1 VEFRSVYPVESEG
14 YSTGADLLRRIP
26 QGSLCIFKHT
36 VEGGVSYT
44 NQKYLWEV
52 FMSKAKSGDT
62 VKVHYTGKLEDGNVF
77 DTSRE
82 RQPLE
87 FTIGSGNVMPGIE
100 KGVIGMEIGDTKAI
114 EIPAEEA
121 FGVRREELVVE
132 VKKNEFPNYVT
143 PTVGQKLQ
151 IQQQDNDPI
160 IVIITDVNDD
170 TVTLD
175 ANHPLAGYT
184 LFFDVELLEIS

>member
-1 VEFRSVYPVESEG
+1 
-14 YSTGADLLRRIP
+14 
-26 QGSLCIFKHT
+26 
-36 VEGGVSYT
+36 
-44 NQKYLWEV
+44 
-52 FMSKAKSGDT
+52 MSKAKSGDT

-87 FTIGSGNVMPGIE
+87 FTIGSGNIMPGIE

-160 IVIITDVNDD
+160 IVIITDVNED